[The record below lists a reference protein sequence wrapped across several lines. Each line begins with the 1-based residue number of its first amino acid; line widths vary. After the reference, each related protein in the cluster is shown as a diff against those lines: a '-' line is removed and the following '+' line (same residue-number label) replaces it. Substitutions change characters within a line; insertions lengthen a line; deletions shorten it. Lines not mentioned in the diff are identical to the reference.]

1 MNRQYPRLVLRDSS
15 FRSNAR
21 ETISRCAACG
31 IQVCGVI
38 KGVNGLP
45 EVARRFRECGVTQL
59 GTSRLEQVERCR
71 QAGIPGPYLLI
82 RIPGPTELPELVR
95 LCEMSLQSERKTLD
109 LLEQECTRQEKPHAV
124 IIMADL
130 GDLREGYWDHEEMV
144 QTCLYVER
152 RLPHVHLSG
161 VGVNLS
167 CYGSVRATPEKMQ
180 MLLAIARRV
189 EDAIGRPLEIV
200 SGGATSSYP
209 MIHTGT
215 MPAGINHLRIGENI
229 LTAQD
234 IADSWGVHDADYLRD
249 DVFRLEAE
257 VVEVKEKPTYP
268 QGELGADAFG
278 RKPVYEDRGLRLR
291 AILALGRADVGDMET
306 LRPTMPGVTV
316 IGLPFAFPRNASS
329 SEGTSRFSPLRGLL
343 SSCQPFSKGSTV
355 RLYRSITCFSVAVSG
370 SAGTFARSLRNTS
383 EPFLRVRVA
392 LKRRKGVRA
401 RAAYSLMME
410 AGDSEEQIQA
420 VWMKC
425 EKTSASISS
434 GDE

>member
-1 MNRQYPRLVLRDSS
+1 MNRQFPRLEISRSRLRH
-15 FRSNAR
+15 NM
-21 ETISRCAACG
+21 EEVISRCTAQG

-38 KGVNGLP
+38 KGCSGLP
-45 EVARRFRECGVTQL
+45 EVGQLFRDCGATQL
-59 GTSRLEQVERCR
+59 ASSRLEQIIRCR
-71 QAGIPGPYLLI
+71 QAGVPGPYMLL
-82 RIPGPTELPELVR
+82 RIPM
-95 LCEMSLQSERKTLD
+95 LCELDDVARWCDYSLESERATLD
-109 LLEQECTRQEKPHAV
+109 ALEEACARQGAV
-124 IIMADL
+124 HKAVIMADL

-234 IADSWGVHDADYLRD
+234 IADSWGIHDADYLRD

-316 IGLPFAFPRNASS
+316 IGGSS
-329 SEGTSRFSPLRGLL
+329 DHCILDVTDAPQPVQVGDVL
-343 SSCQPFSKGSTV
+343 SF
-355 RLYRSITCFSVAVSG
+355 RLC
-370 SAGTFARSLRNTS
+370 
-383 EPFLRVRVA
+383 
-392 LKRRKGVRA
+392 
-401 RAAYSLMME
+401 YSHVLY
-410 AGDSEEQIQA
+410 ATQRDD
-420 VWMKC
+420 VPVVVC
-425 EKTSASISS
+425 P
-434 GDE
+434 

>member
-1 MNRQYPRLVLRDSS
+1 MNRQFPRLEISRSRLRH
-15 FRSNAR
+15 NM
-21 ETISRCAACG
+21 EEVISRCTAQG

-38 KGVNGLP
+38 KGCSGLP
-45 EVARRFRECGVTQL
+45 EVGQLFRDCGATQL
-59 GTSRLEQVERCR
+59 ASSRLEQIIRCR
-71 QAGIPGPYLLI
+71 QAGVPGPYMLL
-82 RIPGPTELPELVR
+82 RIPM
-95 LCEMSLQSERKTLD
+95 LCELDDVARWCDYSLESERATLD
-109 LLEQECTRQEKPHAV
+109 ALEEACARQGAV
-124 IIMADL
+124 HKAVIMADL

-316 IGLPFAFPRNASS
+316 IGGSS
-329 SEGTSRFSPLRGLL
+329 DHCILDVTDAPQPVQVGDVL
-343 SSCQPFSKGSTV
+343 SF
-355 RLYRSITCFSVAVSG
+355 RLC
-370 SAGTFARSLRNTS
+370 
-383 EPFLRVRVA
+383 
-392 LKRRKGVRA
+392 
-401 RAAYSLMME
+401 YSHVLY
-410 AGDSEEQIQA
+410 ATQRDD
-420 VWMKC
+420 VPVVVC
-425 EKTSASISS
+425 P
-434 GDE
+434 

>member
-82 RIPGPTELPELVR
+82 RIPGPTELPQLVR

-152 RLPHVHLSG
+152 RLPHVHLFG

-234 IADSWGVHDADYLRD
+234 IADSWGIHDADYLRD

-306 LRPTMPGVTV
+306 LRSTMPGVTV
-316 IGLPFAFPRNASS
+316 VGGSS
-329 SEGTSRFSPLRGLL
+329 DHCILDVTDAPQPVQVGDVL
-343 SSCQPFSKGSTV
+343 SF
-355 RLYRSITCFSVAVSG
+355 RLC
-370 SAGTFARSLRNTS
+370 
-383 EPFLRVRVA
+383 
-392 LKRRKGVRA
+392 
-401 RAAYSLMME
+401 YSHVLY
-410 AGDSEEQIQA
+410 ATQRDD
-420 VWMKC
+420 VPVVVC
-425 EKTSASISS
+425 P
-434 GDE
+434 

>member
-1 MNRQYPRLVLRDSS
+1 MAEKMKKGPSEAGRKTLKCPHKQGINLNMREQKGNPRLTLLVGCLAIAILAGCVAK
-15 FRSNAR
+15 F
-21 ETISRCAACG
+21 
-31 IQVCGVI
+31 GVI
-38 KGVNGLP
+38 DQYRRLDAAQAAYASVHTEYTQMQELLKGYD
-45 EVARRFRECGVTQL
+45 
-59 GTSRLEQVERCR
+59 RLLMEYRTYSMDWMTAAGSEDIPAAVDR
-71 QAGIPGPYLLI
+71 QAA
-82 RIPGPTELPELVR
+82 
-95 LCEMSLQSERKTLD
+95 LD

-144 QTCLYVER
+144 QTCLYVEH

-209 MIHTGT
+209 LIHTGT

-316 IGLPFAFPRNASS
+316 IGGSS
-329 SEGTSRFSPLRGLL
+329 DHCILDVTDAPQPVQVGDVL
-343 SSCQPFSKGSTV
+343 SF
-355 RLYRSITCFSVAVSG
+355 RLC
-370 SAGTFARSLRNTS
+370 
-383 EPFLRVRVA
+383 
-392 LKRRKGVRA
+392 
-401 RAAYSLMME
+401 YSHVLY
-410 AGDSEEQIQA
+410 ATQRDDVPVVI
-420 VWMKC
+420 C
-425 EKTSASISS
+425 P
-434 GDE
+434 

>member
-1 MNRQYPRLVLRDSS
+1 MRAAIYTLGCKVNQYETQAMEQELRRRGHELVDFEDSADAYIINTCSVTAVSDKKSRQMIRRARR
-15 FRSNAR
+15 RSPGAVV
-21 ETISRCAACG
+21 AACG
-31 IQVCGVI
+31 CYVQTHTDEA
-38 KGVNGLP
+38 K
-45 EVARRFRECGVTQL
+45 TL
-59 GTSRLEQVERCR
+59 G
-71 QAGIPGPYLLI
+71 IDLI
-82 RIPGPTELPELVR
+82 GGTGDR
-95 LCEMSLQSERKTLD
+95 MAFLD
-109 LLEQECTRQEKPHAV
+109 LLEQECTRQEKSHAV

-144 QTCLYVER
+144 QPCLYVEH

-189 EDAIGRPLEIV
+189 EDAIGRPLEMV

-234 IADSWGVHDADYLRD
+234 IADSWGIHDADYLRD

-278 RKPVYEDRGLRLR
+278 RKPVYEDHGLRLR

-316 IGLPFAFPRNASS
+316 VGGSS
-329 SEGTSRFSPLRGLL
+329 DHCILDVTDAPQPVQVGDVL
-343 SSCQPFSKGSTV
+343 SF
-355 RLYRSITCFSVAVSG
+355 RLC
-370 SAGTFARSLRNTS
+370 
-383 EPFLRVRVA
+383 
-392 LKRRKGVRA
+392 
-401 RAAYSLMME
+401 YSHVLY
-410 AGDSEEQIQA
+410 ATQRDDVPVVI
-420 VWMKC
+420 C
-425 EKTSASISS
+425 P
-434 GDE
+434 

>member
-1 MNRQYPRLVLRDSS
+1 MNRQFPRLEISRSRLRH
-15 FRSNAR
+15 NM
-21 ETISRCAACG
+21 EEVISRCTAQG

-38 KGVNGLP
+38 KGCSGLP
-45 EVARRFRECGVTQL
+45 EVGQLFRDCGATQL
-59 GTSRLEQVERCR
+59 ASSRLEQIIRCR
-71 QAGIPGPYLLI
+71 QAGVPGPYMLL
-82 RIPGPTELPELVR
+82 RIPM
-95 LCEMSLQSERKTLD
+95 LCELDDVARWCDYSLESERATLD
-109 LLEQECTRQEKPHAV
+109 ALEEACARQGAV
-124 IIMADL
+124 HKAVIMADL

-189 EDAIGRPLEIV
+189 EDAIGHPLEIV

-234 IADSWGVHDADYLRD
+234 IADSWGIYDADYLRD

-316 IGLPFAFPRNASS
+316 IGGSS
-329 SEGTSRFSPLRGLL
+329 DHCILDVTDAPQPVQVGDVL
-343 SSCQPFSKGSTV
+343 SF
-355 RLYRSITCFSVAVSG
+355 RLC
-370 SAGTFARSLRNTS
+370 
-383 EPFLRVRVA
+383 
-392 LKRRKGVRA
+392 
-401 RAAYSLMME
+401 YSHVLY
-410 AGDSEEQIQA
+410 ATQRDDVPVVI
-420 VWMKC
+420 C
-425 EKTSASISS
+425 P
-434 GDE
+434 

>member
-1 MNRQYPRLVLRDSS
+1 
-15 FRSNAR
+15 
-21 ETISRCAACG
+21 
-31 IQVCGVI
+31 
-38 KGVNGLP
+38 
-45 EVARRFRECGVTQL
+45 
-59 GTSRLEQVERCR
+59 
-71 QAGIPGPYLLI
+71 
-82 RIPGPTELPELVR
+82 
-95 LCEMSLQSERKTLD
+95 MSLQSERKTLD

-189 EDAIGRPLEIV
+189 EDAIGRPLEII

-234 IADSWGVHDADYLRD
+234 IADSWGIHDADYLRD

-316 IGLPFAFPRNASS
+316 IGGSS
-329 SEGTSRFSPLRGLL
+329 DHCILDVTDAPQPVQVGDVL
-343 SSCQPFSKGSTV
+343 SF
-355 RLYRSITCFSVAVSG
+355 RLC
-370 SAGTFARSLRNTS
+370 
-383 EPFLRVRVA
+383 
-392 LKRRKGVRA
+392 
-401 RAAYSLMME
+401 YSHVLY
-410 AGDSEEQIQA
+410 ATQRDD
-420 VWMKC
+420 VPVVVC
-425 EKTSASISS
+425 P
-434 GDE
+434 

>member
-1 MNRQYPRLVLRDSS
+1 MNRQYPCLEISRSRLRHNMEEV
-15 FRSNAR
+15 
-21 ETISRCAACG
+21 ISRCTAQG

-38 KGVNGLP
+38 KGCSGLP
-45 EVARRFRECGVTQL
+45 EVGQLFRDCGATQL
-59 GTSRLEQVERCR
+59 ASSRLEQIIRCR
-71 QAGIPGPYLLI
+71 QAGVPGPYMLL
-82 RIPGPTELPELVR
+82 RIPM
-95 LCEMSLQSERKTLD
+95 LCELDDVARWCDYSLESERATLD
-109 LLEQECTRQEKPHAV
+109 ALEEACARQGAV
-124 IIMADL
+124 HKAVIMADL

-144 QTCLYVER
+144 QTCLYVEH

-316 IGLPFAFPRNASS
+316 IGGSS
-329 SEGTSRFSPLRGLL
+329 DHCILDVTDAPQPVQVGDVL
-343 SSCQPFSKGSTV
+343 SF
-355 RLYRSITCFSVAVSG
+355 RLC
-370 SAGTFARSLRNTS
+370 
-383 EPFLRVRVA
+383 
-392 LKRRKGVRA
+392 
-401 RAAYSLMME
+401 YSHVLY
-410 AGDSEEQIQA
+410 ATQRDDVPVVI
-420 VWMKC
+420 C
-425 EKTSASISS
+425 P
-434 GDE
+434 